1 MFNVISDKN
10 NIMAV
15 FQSYSITQALEVK
28 YNVQTVLANLN
39 IPSAELLAKMQAE
52 GLSLDDFDSQPKRA
66 DQQNADSV
74 LRSHLKPLF
83 LDFAHLNEVISSL
96 SIKQAIAVRDILSAM
111 LPHLKL
117 PSESLL
123 AEMEKEGLS
132 LHKLGVKNSAP
143 QATVSNSKIAQT
155 KSLLGQA
162 LQQDST
168 TLSLQQQVAA
178 AKAKMQSQTDQ
189 QAIAR
194 KKALLGSALAEPAL
208 SSNVTPIKAAC
219 ELSLVK
225 SNEEQS
231 DQHSKASQQEAADSS
246 LAC

>member
-15 FQSYSITQALEVK
+15 FQSYSVTQALEVK
-28 YNVQTVLANLN
+28 YNVQTVIANLN

-52 GLSLDDFDSQPKRA
+52 GLSLEDFDLQSKRS
-66 DQQNADSV
+66 DQHSADSV

-96 SIKQAIAVRDILSAM
+96 SIKQAMAVRDILTAM

-143 QATVSNSKIAQT
+143 QTTVSNSKLAQT

-178 AKAKMQSQTDQ
+178 AKAKIHNQAEQE
-189 QAIAR
+189 AIAR
-194 KKALLGSALAEPAL
+194 KKALLGSALADPKL
-208 SSNVTPIKAAC
+208 TSNVTPIKAAC

-231 DQHSKASQQEAADSS
+231 NEDGKISLQQA
-246 LAC
+246 